1 MIFQAEG
8 ENEVNN
14 ELANRISL
22 FYADATPM
30 LKTLSDGTTKFVSE
44 VRQTGNFLNL
54 KKSSLVCQISHSH
67 CFHPTFFFQNKNLP
81 IENTTDCLSTMA
93 TVCKVML
100 ETPWVTFCAAVA
112 VWLSV
117 HCLHVCN
124 PSLMCHQGVPKPI
137 RKRGDGVFLPAGH
150 GRSHHPVRLRPPCG
164 SFRQVVQNR
173 CE

>member
-1 MIFQAEG
+1 MFQAEG

-44 VRQTGNFLNL
+44 VRLAMARAAFSVCLRRLIVPSGG
-54 KKSSLVCQISHSH
+54 SLS
-67 CFHPTFFFQNKNLP
+67 QNKNLP

-100 ETPWVTFCAAVA
+100 ETP
-112 VWLSV
+112 
-117 HCLHVCN
+117 
-124 PSLMCHQGVPKPI
+124 
-137 RKRGDGVFLPAGH
+137 
-150 GRSHHPVRLRPPCG
+150 
-164 SFRQVVQNR
+164 
-173 CE
+173 